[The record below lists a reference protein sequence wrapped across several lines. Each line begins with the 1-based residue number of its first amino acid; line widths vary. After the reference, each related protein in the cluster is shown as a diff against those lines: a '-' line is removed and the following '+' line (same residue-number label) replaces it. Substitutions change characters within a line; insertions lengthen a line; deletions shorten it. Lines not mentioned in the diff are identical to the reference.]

1 MSSFKIGSVKTEEIT
16 FEDLA
21 EEHDYRVFN
30 FWTLVSYLIMLT
42 EICLSFGFLAS
53 DIYTLVQIYALN
65 DWDSYH
71 AISYVP
77 LLAYR
82 IIFTACIGISM
93 TWLIANWWYGIHIYR
108 TNSIV
113 RSHLNDVARQINS
126 LKSYERFCIYERST
140 TKSFF
145 DWFSLTTYRSYY
157 FSIYL
162 WLLADT
168 PRQILNGATVAYSI
182 SNSFTSSEIVN
193 VVVAIAQTNKREAVL
208 LSFMT
213 FSFIVWVIFTAKY
226 ICVIIGSFFVV
237 SKVHSRHKTTFRKY
251 CRRLVADSV
260 IELYEKHEEELR
272 RNHYREYKD
281 RANDLAEKP
290 ASLTNEFL
298 PFRDAYDN
306 LSKDSLQKPGFAKDP
321 FKSTNNSS
329 DSLPSFPENPFNEV
343 INVSQTKQ
351 NRALAEKLDIP
362 YPQELALNDST
373 MADFDSHGQVIYVS
387 KSSTYSSRKPSDNSI
402 ERTLLVDRAPPR
414 SIYASASL
422 DQNLRKY
429 T

>member
-108 TNSIV
+108 TNNIV

-373 MADFDSHGQVIYVS
+373 MPDFDSHGQVIYVS